1 MMSHHDDFPFADT
14 LARRLLD
21 QGLKLAMA
29 RKGVSLRQLGAEL
42 GYKQAVVLSHMASG
56 RVPIPI
62 DRAPVL
68 AEALEI
74 DPRTF
79 LAAVVKQRHPEVD
92 WSLMKA
98 EPVDDATFTL
108 ATELTG
114 GRSLDE
120 LNPGQRRVIREA
132 AADSMAQSRWLTPHE
147 VAAVNLLRELRP
159 GILEHGLGKG
169 DREAL
174 RAALERV

>member
-1 MMSHHDDFPFADT
+1 MAHHDDFPFVDT
-14 LARRLLD
+14 RATRLLA
-21 QGLKLAMA
+21 QGLQLTMA
-29 RKGVSLRQLGAEL
+29 RKGVSLRQLGKDL

-62 DRAPVL
+62 DRALVL
-68 AEALEI
+68 ADALEL
-74 DPRTF
+74 DSRAF
-79 LAAVVKQRHPEVD
+79 LEAVIEQRHPDVD
-92 WSLMKA
+92 WSLIK
-98 EPVDDATFTL
+98 EGGTDTTFAL
-108 ATELTG
+108 AAELTG
-114 GRSLDE
+114 GRDLEE

-159 GILEHGLGKG
+159 GIADHGLGKG

-174 RAALERV
+174 RAALGQA

>member
-1 MMSHHDDFPFADT
+1 MADQDDYPFADT
-14 LARRLLD
+14 MAQRLLA
-21 QGLKLAMA
+21 QGLQLVMA
-29 RKGVSLRQLGAEL
+29 RKGISLRQLGKEL

-62 DRAPVL
+62 DRAPIL

-74 DPRTF
+74 DPRIF
-79 LAAVVKQRHPEVD
+79 LAAVVQQRHPEVD

-98 EPVDDATFTL
+98 GSGEDATFAL

-114 GRSLDE
+114 GRPFEE

-132 AADSMAQSRWLTPHE
+132 AADSRAQSRWLTPHE
-147 VAAVNLLRELRP
+147 VATVNLLRELRP
-159 GILEHGLGKG
+159 GIAEHGLGTG

-174 RAALERV
+174 RAALGQT